1 MLIRKIAR
9 IIKFLNFIQTNCCP
23 EEFEKQMEN
32 TRLDKIIKNSRLKA
46 NSKEAKSFQK
56 KSFLDKSQEKS
67 FIEKENQ
74 ESENINNSINCAKI
88 CSKPIEDHEIC
99 FDFRDEI
106 EKRFRKSVVNK
117 IYIFPRVE
125 NDNSLDDESSISSNS
140 LIKTSEVYDLKSQN
154 FKEKELKL
162 SKEKEQEQKNLSFQ
176 DFLTKIQKDKD
187 KWCLSSN
194 NTSSLKKKP
203 LNLNIN
209 EETLK
214 KPLKTM
220 KNSESVSN
228 VLTIANKEEKRNEDL
243 KKISVTKCGNKKL
256 SNERD
261 HNVKVIKG
269 RKVIDLTNNS
279 QQKINHS
286 SVSRKK
292 ENVTTNVFHAINS
305 FHNKLFPKEKYLFCI

>member
-1 MLIRKIAR
+1 
-9 IIKFLNFIQTNCCP
+9 
-23 EEFEKQMEN
+23 MEN
-32 TRLDKIIKNSRLKA
+32 TRLDEIIKKAKLKA
-46 NSKEAKSFQK
+46 NSKEHKSFQK
-56 KSFLDKSQEKS
+56 KNFLDKSQEKS
-67 FIEKENQ
+67 IIGKENH
-74 ESENINNSINCAKI
+74 ESENINNSINFAKI
-88 CSKPIEDHEIC
+88 NAKPIEDHEIC

-125 NDNSLDDESSISSNS
+125 NDSSLDDESSISSNS
-140 LIKTSEVYDLKSQN
+140 LIKTSDVYDLKSQN
-154 FKEKELKL
+154 SKEKDFKL

-187 KWCLSSN
+187 KWCLKSN
-194 NTSSLKKKP
+194 NASSLKKKP
-203 LNLNIN
+203 LNLNLN
-209 EETLK
+209 EETSK
-214 KPLKTM
+214 KPFKTM

-228 VLTIANKEEKRNEDL
+228 VLTIPNKEEKRNEKNEDL
-243 KKISVTKCGNKKL
+243 KKNKINKCGSKRL

-279 QQKINHS
+279 QQKTNHS

-305 FHNKLFPKEKYLFCI
+305 FHNKLFPKEKYFILFILIILSCKE